1 MKEYNFSKKI
11 TSHKQSFNEGGST
24 QRKKKSVPSK
34 DSAFKQIKK
43 ETKQYIDFSPI
54 IKKKKEKVSTKSG
67 SKSFKQHVLYLIVRF
82 QKDRL
87 RVHNFTQ
94 IVSVNQR
101 KDKKM

>member
-11 TSHKQSFNEGGST
+11 AAHKQNFNEEGST
-24 QRKKKSVPSK
+24 QRKKKSKLNK
-34 DSAFKQIKK
+34 DGIIKQVKK
-43 ETKQYIDFSPI
+43 EIKQYIDFSPI
-54 IKKKKEKVSTKSG
+54 NNKKKEKVQAKSG

-87 RVHNFTQ
+87 KVHNFTQ